1 MLDFE
6 DDVLEAWGDPVDP
19 LGALRDS
26 PDCGVPWG
34 PVAQLGDRTGG
45 RLRPVFETETQLAA
59 IRGQAR
65 LLALITPFTL
75 GVIQNLTNYTFGPGF
90 TYTVQAE
97 PGEDVPSSL
106 VRDVQRIVDRF
117 LDDNDW
123 AGDRE
128 REVLRR
134 TVRDGECF
142 LALYPQA
149 DGRVQLRFVD
159 PEQVTEPSDRR
170 LLEDWLGTET
180 PSSWTFGV
188 HTDLNDVESIHGY
201 HVRWNESGSDWD
213 YLPADRVE
221 HLKLNVDRNVKRGL
235 SDFYGVLQD
244 LQREA
249 KLRRNV
255 AEGTALQAAIAW
267 VQEMPPGTTEAAA
280 NSLVSSRSKG
290 TVRNGPLLQHLNH
303 YLPGTVLRLPN
314 GSRYIH
320 GPLGS
325 ERNANFLLIAQF
337 LLRAIGIRWCLPEY
351 MISGDAGN
359 ANYASTLVA
368 ESPFTKAREADQRF
382 YARRFE
388 RLLWK
393 AVSLAVRHGALA
405 KHGISAAKVESLL
418 DIRVDV
424 PAVAVRDRLQDA
436 QVRKVELD
444 AGVLSRRTW
453 SAETGRDFDAEQR
466 NLSDESRHSRDE
478 ASGGR

>member
-1 MLDFE
+1 
-6 DDVLEAWGDPVDP
+6 
-19 LGALRDS
+19 
-26 PDCGVPWG
+26 
-34 PVAQLGDRTGG
+34 
-45 RLRPVFETETQLAA
+45 LRPVFETEVQLAA

-65 LLALITPFTL
+65 VLATATPFAL

-90 TYTVQAE
+90 TYTVMAE
-97 PGEDVPSSL
+97 PGQEVPKAL
-106 VRDVQRIVDRF
+106 IRDVQRLVDRF

-149 DGRVQLRFVD
+149 GGRVQLRFVD
-159 PEQVTEPSDRR
+159 PEQVSEPQDPR
-170 LLEDWLGTET
+170 LLEDWLGVER
-180 PSSWTFGV
+180 PSSWSFGV
-188 HTDLNDVESIHGY
+188 HTDLHDVEAVHGY
-201 HVRWNESGSDWD
+201 HVRWNETGSDWD
-213 YLPADRVE
+213 YLPAGRVE
-221 HLKLNVDRNVKRGL
+221 HLKLNVDRNVKRGV

-249 KLRRNV
+249 KLRRNC
-255 AEGTALQAAIAW
+255 AEGAALQAAIAW
-267 VQEMPPGTTEAAA
+267 VQEMPQGTTEPMAS
-280 NSLVSSRSKG
+280 SLVSSRSTG
-290 TVRNGPLLQHLNH
+290 IVRTGPRTSHIQQ
-303 YLPGTVLRLPN
+303 YLPGTILRLPT

-320 GPLGS
+320 GPLGA
-325 ERNANFLLIAQF
+325 ERNPNFLLIAQF
-337 LLRAIGIRWCLPEY
+337 LLRAIGVRWCLPEY

-393 AVSLAVRHGALA
+393 MLSLSVRNGALS
-405 KHGISAAKVESLL
+405 KHGVDGATLESLL

-436 QVRKVELD
+436 NVRKIEHE

-453 SAETGRDFDAEQR
+453 AAEAGRDFETEQKNRSAEIATQ
-466 NLSDESRHSRDE
+466 SR
-478 ASGGR
+478 